1 MEGSFLVSNLCRVFR
16 NIISRRISYKLGKC
30 QLFIF
35 LNDKEFLKTLQVRDH
50 LLFHSYF
57 FCEHSW
63 NARCLNAAVS
73 CGRNLEV

>member
-1 MEGSFLVSNLCRVFR
+1 MEGSFLVLNLCRVFR
-16 NIISRRISYKLGKC
+16 NIISRRISYNLGKW

-50 LLFHSYF
+50 LLVRSYF
-57 FCEHSW
+57 FCEYSW

-73 CGRNLEV
+73 CGCNLEV